1 MKPVQHTPRRVPVAL
16 RDEVKEKLLDLEKKG
31 IIKKVTTPTEW
42 ISSMVIVAK
51 PGKIRICLDPRDL
64 NKALKRPKYQMP
76 TLEEILPRL
85 AKAKVFSTL
94 DAKDGFYQI
103 GLDDESSM
111 KTAFWTP
118 FGRYRY
124 LRMPFGV
131 SLAPEEFECKLHEK
145 LDDLPGV
152 VVLRDDVLV
161 MGYGETQE
169 EAIEDHDS
177 NLIKLL
183 QRARETNLKLNKSKI
198 KLRQPEVKFM
208 GHVITNQGLKPDPD
222 KVQAVDEM
230 PRPTC
235 KKELATLLGF
245 VNYLSKFLPRLAE
258 VTQPLRELAAKDTP
272 FLWSPQHESAFANI
286 KQLVA
291 DHPVLKFYDPGAE
304 VTLQCD
310 ASEYGLGATLLQGGQ
325 PVAFASRTLSR
336 TERNYA
342 QLEKECLAIVFGC
355 QRFDQYLARKD
366 KIVVET
372 DHKPLQPIFKKPLH
386 AAPCRLQKML
396 LRLLRYNLDVIYK
409 KGSLMYLADHLS
421 RAPLDQE
428 NESKEPDEFQVFAT
442 ELESMSPFDGIK
454 LSPERLVQLQTCTAQ
469 DPVLMTLKTTVIT
482 GWPELREQVPIPIR
496 EFWLYRDE
504 ISVHNGVLFKNHRVI
519 VPKLLRAEILSR
531 IHSSHLGAESCLRK
545 ARDVVFWPG
554 MSNEIKE
561 SVANCQI
568 CADFQVRN
576 PRQSLQTHEIPDR
589 PWSRVAAD
597 LFSLHGKNY
606 IVLVD
611 YYSNFLE
618 VSELPDTTACSVIQF
633 LKERF
638 SRHGIP
644 DCLVTDNGSQIVSQE
659 FIQFTTD
666 WEFKHVT
673 SSPRYPKSNGKAES
687 AVKVA
692 KNLFKKAIKD
702 GKDPWSALL
711 DYRNTPTEGMKSSPA
726 QRLMSRR
733 TRTLLPTATSL
744 LHPKVV
750 EGVEDQIKQKKK
762 KAKYYHDR
770 TAKLLPEIEVGQ
782 EVRVAPTERSKPWK
796 SATCVQKLSDRSY
809 LVRTSKE
816 TVRRNRQS
824 LKPTS
829 PPKPAKSYPM
839 PPSHAAE
846 ETVQIAPGAE
856 SITCTSPSTQQTPT
870 ETHSSTSSQEHVPVA
885 PVTRTRTRVI
895 KPPSRYQDFV
905 KT

>member
-1 MKPVQHTPRRVPVAL
+1 
-16 RDEVKEKLLDLEKKG
+16 
-31 IIKKVTTPTEW
+31 
-42 ISSMVIVAK
+42 MVIVAK
-51 PGKIRICLDPRDL
+51 SGKIRICLDPRDL

-103 GLDDESSM
+103 GLD
-111 KTAFWTP
+111 
-118 FGRYRY
+118 
-124 LRMPFGV
+124 
-131 SLAPEEFECKLHEK
+131 
-145 LDDLPGV
+145 
-152 VVLRDDVLV
+152 
-161 MGYGETQE
+161 
-169 EAIEDHDS
+169 
-177 NLIKLL
+177 
-183 QRARETNLKLNKSKI
+183 
-198 KLRQPEVKFM
+198 EVKF
-208 GHVITNQGLKPDPD
+208 ITNQGLKPDPD
-222 KVQAVDEM
+222 KVKPVDKKT
-230 PRPTC
+230 RPTC

-245 VNYLSKFLPRLAE
+245 VNYLSKFRPRLAE
-258 VTQPLRELAAKDTP
+258 VTQPLRELIAKESP

-291 DHPVLKFYDPGAE
+291 DHPVLKFYDSGAE

-372 DHKPLQPIFKKPLH
+372 DHKPLQPIFKKPIH
-386 AAPCRLQKML
+386 AAPCRLQRML

-409 KGSLMYLADHLS
+409 KGSLMYLTDHLS
-421 RAPLDQE
+421 RAPLVQE
-428 NESKEPDEFQVFAT
+428 NESKEPDEFQVFAP
-442 ELESMSPFDGIK
+442 ELESMSPFDAIK
-454 LSPERLVQLQTCTAQ
+454 LSPERLVQLHTCTAQ
-469 DPVLMTLKTTVIT
+469 DTVLMTLKTTVIT

-496 EFWLYRDE
+496 EYWLYGDE
-504 ISVHNGVLFKNHRVI
+504 ICVHNGVLFKNHRVI

-568 CADFQVRN
+568 CADFQARN
-576 PRQSLQTHEIPDR
+576 PRQPLQTHEILDR
-589 PWSRVAAD
+589 PCSRVAAD
-597 LFSLHGKNY
+597 LFSLHGKNH

-618 VSELPDTTACSVIQF
+618 VGELPDTSACSVIQF
-633 LKERF
+633 LKEQF

-659 FIQFTTD
+659 FIQFATD

-673 SSPRYPKSNGKAES
+673 SSPRYPKSNGKAEA
-687 AVKVA
+687 AVKIA

-702 GKDPWSALL
+702 GRDPWSVLL

-726 QRLMSRR
+726 
-733 TRTLLPTATSL
+733 
-744 LHPKVV
+744 
-750 EGVEDQIKQKKK
+750 
-762 KAKYYHDR
+762 
-770 TAKLLPEIEVGQ
+770 
-782 EVRVAPTERSKPWK
+782 
-796 SATCVQKLSDRSY
+796 
-809 LVRTSKE
+809 
-816 TVRRNRQS
+816 
-824 LKPTS
+824 
-829 PPKPAKSYPM
+829 
-839 PPSHAAE
+839 
-846 ETVQIAPGAE
+846 
-856 SITCTSPSTQQTPT
+856 
-870 ETHSSTSSQEHVPVA
+870 
-885 PVTRTRTRVI
+885 
-895 KPPSRYQDFV
+895 
-905 KT
+905 